1 MKPNLAILIL
11 LMSFGGLVACSQDS
25 DVSVKEEPLVEQEA
39 IGEQPNL
46 EQNDQAL
53 DDNCGSLKPLLK
65 LLPRADEIDG
75 LPEVFRGCENSSE
88 QFVSV
93 IYANEGDNYTEYEFK
108 ISVLNPESIYAKANL
123 QLENA
128 TAEQQ
133 AFLDKT
139 FKFTG
144 DMHKTQFNTCAHYH
158 QNPLIPDGRNP
169 LITTIHGLDVCVMDN
184 LDANKEI
191 WNLYGIKN
199 DLEFR
204 LELKGYK
211 AGQIGTTEAAQ
222 GYLIG
227 TFNQFDLN

>member
-1 MKPNLAILIL
+1 MKSNLAILAL
-11 LMSFGGLVACSQDS
+11 AFSFGCLTACSQES
-25 DVSVKEEPLVEQEA
+25 DAPVKDEPLVEQDIIEVPDTPERTDA
-39 IGEQPNL
+39 TS
-46 EQNDQAL
+46 
-53 DDNCGSLKPLLK
+53 DDNCGSLKPLLA
-65 LLPRADEIDG
+65 LLPAATEMDG
-75 LPEVFRGCENSSE
+75 LPEIARGCENSSE
-88 QFVSV
+88 QSVSV
-93 IYANEGDNYTEYEFK
+93 IYANEGEQYTEYEFK
-108 ISVLNPESIYAKANL
+108 ISVLNPESVYAKANL

-133 AFLDKT
+133 AFIDKT

-144 DMHKTQFNTCAHYH
+144 DMRKTQFNTCTHYH

-169 LITTIHGLDVCVMDN
+169 LITTIQGLEVCVMDN

-204 LELKGYK
+204 LELKGHK
-211 AGQIGTTEAAQ
+211 AGLIGTTEAAQ

-227 TFNQFDLN
+227 TFNQFDLH